1 MEIVVAIIL
10 RVVING
16 LLLWLAIM
24 IADNGNSKNK
34 PLPAIGW
41 SFVIIGAFF
50 WPLVGLIVGL
60 VVLMMVLMNYYNMG
74 FLRSILVIIVLF
86 FLQLG
91 LAVALVHLGLAEPPA

>member
-1 MEIVVAIIL
+1 MEIVVAIAL

-24 IADNGNSKNK
+24 IADAGNSRNK
-34 PLPAIGW
+34 SLPAIGW
-41 SFVIIGAFF
+41 SFVIIGALF
-50 WPLVGLIVGL
+50 WPFIGLVVGL
-60 VVLMMVLMNYYNMG
+60 VVLMMVLMNYYNIG

-91 LAVALVHLGLAEPPA
+91 LAVALAHLGLTEAPA